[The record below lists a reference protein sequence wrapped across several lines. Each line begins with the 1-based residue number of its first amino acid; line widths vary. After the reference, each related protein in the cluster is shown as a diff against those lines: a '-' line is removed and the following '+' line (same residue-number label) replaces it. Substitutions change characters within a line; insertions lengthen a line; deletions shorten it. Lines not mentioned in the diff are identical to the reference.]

1 MKTLI
6 SKIFPLKTSNFSHH
20 SSPTVPTYWS
30 HMESQLARN
39 LSTRLNRLP
48 HARIFLFI
56 QRCFLFMHWLLSL
69 LLDVISHVRVP
80 TQCCRFKSCVRP
92 SYSMIIL
99 VVNHACID
107 RPPFLFIDRLA
118 RLHQA
123 SQRIDACSSPSLVDS
138 SLQFQPRCLAGG
150 WVNEQLCF
158 SIFLISGGR
167 DTDPAVAGK
176 AAFVFF
182 SSGWLVRNLGAQ
194 GAKIWLQ

>member
-1 MKTLI
+1 M
-6 SKIFPLKTSNFSHH
+6 
-20 SSPTVPTYWS
+20 
-30 HMESQLARN
+30 
-39 LSTRLNRLP
+39 
-48 HARIFLFI
+48 
-56 QRCFLFMHWLLSL
+56 
-69 LLDVISHVRVP
+69 P
-80 TQCCRFKSCVRP
+80 TQCWRFKSCVRP

-158 SIFLISGGR
+158 SIFLISGAPVAAILIQQWLGR
-167 DTDPAVAGK
+167 LHS
-176 AAFVFF
+176 FF
-182 SSGWLVRNLGAQ
+182 SSGWLVRNLRAQ
-194 GAKIWLQ
+194 GAKIWLQQRRSTCRWLGVLPRREGAQVRATPSAGVFIFNPYTHLGCLAASDHAVRPS

>member
-1 MKTLI
+1 M
-6 SKIFPLKTSNFSHH
+6 
-20 SSPTVPTYWS
+20 
-30 HMESQLARN
+30 
-39 LSTRLNRLP
+39 
-48 HARIFLFI
+48 
-56 QRCFLFMHWLLSL
+56 
-69 LLDVISHVRVP
+69 P

-138 SLQFQPRCLAGG
+138 SLQFQPRYLAGG

-158 SIFLISGGR
+158 SIFLISGAPVAAILIQQWLGR
-167 DTDPAVAGK
+167 LHS
-176 AAFVFF
+176 FF
-182 SSGWLVRNLGAQ
+182 FLQGGWCVIWEHRGRRYGCSSGGRHVSDQACCHAVKGPRYARLRPLEYLFLTH
-194 GAKIWLQ
+194 ICI